1 VLRDATVKVCLRALV
16 ACYLRFS
23 YGAQWA
29 GQAAALARELPA
41 AELMARLQAELRES
55 IAGLQRYASR

>member
-1 VLRDATVKVCLRALV
+1 MRRPAKGE
-16 ACYLRFS
+16 FG

-41 AELMARLQAELRES
+41 AELMAQLVAELEES
-55 IAGLQRYASR
+55 IGGLQEYAQALRMTSTL